1 MTEEG
6 LYGVSTRTVSK
17 EDTGVLLLGGTF
29 FGLAV
34 QAPDGDCPLIL
45 TTSAS
50 SESTSL
56 LVIGKNQLDLQIYKY
71 FFCIHDFA
79 DISGDVYCQK
89 IPLSSIPSD
98 VLPFSQVTS
107 ISIDDNTNVS
117 FLSLNHAEWSIFLV

>member
-1 MTEEG
+1 MAIYSSSLLIACEFPFIFLSKAVKTCAIFFYPEINSVHIPVLNPYNFSVTEEG

-56 LVIGKNQLDLQIYKY
+56 LVIGKNQLDLHILQQALRMI
-71 FFCIHDFA
+71 
-79 DISGDVYCQK
+79 
-89 IPLSSIPSD
+89 
-98 VLPFSQVTS
+98 
-107 ISIDDNTNVS
+107 
-117 FLSLNHAEWSIFLV
+117 